1 MGRVSIS
8 VSLWN
13 LRVLYVSVVAN
24 RDKDSPQSH
33 NTEINSNRDIN
44 SRRAE
49 LTYSASLFR
58 F

>member
-33 NTEINSNRDIN
+33 NTEIN
-44 SRRAE
+44 
-49 LTYSASLFR
+49 
-58 F
+58 